1 MRRLQPVIWSKG
13 TFLTPQHL
21 QTQDLFV
28 ESNLQFRLDALNFR
42 PWGFQELRISQEALA
57 AGNLAI
63 SVASGI
69 FADGLPFDIPA
80 SDLAPA
86 PKALA
91 PHFDAGQDST
101 DLFLAVPAYREGGL
115 NVAGVQKGTDARYVA
130 EEIKCKDQNTGMTEK
145 SVLVARKNFRLL
157 VTEELRK
164 GTSALRI
171 ARVKRTPDGSFQHDA
186 QFVPPLVSIAANEYL
201 VDILRRLVEI
211 MAAKSSALSGTRR
224 EKKKGLADF
233 TVTDV
238 ADFWLLY
245 TVNSYFPVLNHLFQ
259 TKKGHPEG
267 MFSVMTSLAGALTT
281 FSFEVQPRDLPTY
294 DHDELGPCFTDL
306 DVKLRTLLETVVRS
320 RSVSLPMKLVAG
332 SIYATAVADDKYLQN
347 TRMYLAIAADTKVT
361 DLIKKVPSLVKVSAG
376 TRIDNLVRSALPGI
390 KLVHTPTPPAGIR
403 MKLDYEYFAL
413 NQSGEDWEA
422 VGLARN
428 LAAYAPADF
437 PNPRME
443 LVILLPQAD

>member
-13 TFLTPQHL
+13 TFLSPQHL
-21 QTQDLFV
+21 QTQDRFV
-28 ESNLQFRLDALNFR
+28 ESSLQFRLDALNFR

-57 AGNLAI
+57 AGSLAI
-63 SVASGI
+63 SAASGI
-69 FADGLPFDIPA
+69 LADGLPFDIPA
-80 SDLAPA
+80 FDLAPP

-91 PHFDAGQDST
+91 PHFDADQDSI
-101 DLFLAVPAYREGGL
+101 DVFLAIPAYREGGL
-115 NVAGVQKGTDARYVA
+115 NVVGAQKNTDARYVA
-130 EEIKCKDQNTGMTEK
+130 EEMRCKDENTGMTEK

-157 VTEELRK
+157 VTEELRQ

-171 ARVKRTPDGSFQHDA
+171 ARVKRTPDGSFQRDE
-186 QFVPPLVSIAANEYL
+186 QFVPPLLNIAANEYL
-201 VDILRRLVEI
+201 IDILRRLVEI
-211 MAAKSSALSGTRR
+211 MAAKSSTLSGSRR
-224 EKKKGLADF
+224 EKRKGLADF

-281 FSFEVQPRDLPTY
+281 FSFDVQPRDLPAY
-294 DHDELGPCFTDL
+294 DHDEVGPCFTDL
-306 DVKLRTLLETVVRS
+306 DVKLRHLLETVVRS
-320 RSVSLPMKLVAG
+320 RCVSLPLKLVGG
-332 SIYATAVADDKYLQN
+332 SIYATAVADDKYLLN
-347 TRMYLAIAADTKVT
+347 TRMYLAIAAEMKVP
-361 DLIKKVPSLVKVSAG
+361 DLIKKAPSLVKVSAG

-390 KLVHTPTPPAGIR
+390 KLVHTPAPPPGIR
-403 MKLDYEYFAL
+403 VKLDYQYFAL

-428 LAAYAPADF
+428 FAAYAPADF
-437 PNPRME
+437 PNPRLE
-443 LVILLPQAD
+443 LIILLPQED